1 MNYQRNWVLAAYRA
15 EHPSQ
20 RNPTTQ
26 ILNRFDQTLFNRF
39 NQELQMQA
47 DPAIPLNL
55 FNRSILVYFANRSE
69 AETPATRVK
78 HAYEFFRNTMP
89 TP

>member
-15 EHPSQ
+15 EHEK
-20 RNPTTQ
+20 RRDPTAQ
-26 ILNRFDQTLFNRF
+26 ILENFDQTLFDTYE
-39 NQELQMQA
+39 QELQDQS

-55 FNRSILVYFANRSE
+55 FNRSILVYFATRSG
-69 AETPATRVK
+69 ATTPATQVK
-78 HAYEFFRNTMP
+78 HAYEFFRNTGP

>member
-15 EHPSQ
+15 EHPS
-20 RNPTTQ
+20 RRDPTPE

-39 NQELQMQA
+39 EQEIQRQA
-47 DPAIPLNL
+47 VPAIPLDL
-55 FNRSILVYFANRSE
+55 FNRSILAYFANRSE
-69 AETPATRVK
+69 ATAPATRVR
-78 HAYEFFRNTMP
+78 HAYEFFRNTRP